1 MASYSSP
8 HDSQFF
14 TRRAITFTIAVAVQ
28 VLIVVLLGTGLASRV
43 MNIVAPPIQTDIVQE
58 VQKHDE
64 APPPPPPK
72 MEHPPVE
79 VPPPDVQINMAAE
92 TRTTAI
98 TNVTNKHVVKT
109 APPPPPPVHHS
120 IRGFGVLSRGLPNSA
135 DFYPP
140 ASQRLNEEG
149 TAYVHACV
157 GPNGQLVDPAP
168 TIAKSSGRTRLD
180 EAALRLAKAASGKYT
195 PGTED
200 GKPAS
205 TCATFSVKFQLQ

>member
-28 VLIVVLLGTGLASRV
+28 ILIVALLSTGLASRV
-43 MNIVAPPIQTDIVQE
+43 INIVAPPIQTDIVQE

-72 MEHPPVE
+72 MERPPVE
-79 VPPPDVQINMAAE
+79 VPPPDVAINIPSE

-98 TNVTNKHVVKT
+98 TNTTTKHVVK
-109 APPPPPPVHHS
+109 APPPAPVRHVAGTRAALGKH
-120 IRGFGVLSRGLPNSA
+120 FPNSQ

-140 ASQRLNEEG
+140 ASQRLSEEG
-149 TAYVHACV
+149 TTMLEACI
-157 GPNGQLVDPAP
+157 GPNGRLTEDPKVV
-168 TIAKSSGRTRLD
+168 KSSGHTRLD
-180 EAALRLAKAASGKYT
+180 EAAVRLAKSASGSGDYI
-195 PGTED
+195 PATED
-200 GKPAS
+200 GKPVS
-205 TCATFSVKFQLQ
+205 QCTKFNVIWRLQ